1 MKKNRLFLSFAS
13 AAMVFSLLAAGCAT
27 SSINIQVLVPAD
39 IFVPQDIKMLA
50 LVNRYRPEKK
60 EGVLNVLEGAVT
72 GEGIGQDRRSAE
84 AALDGLTNAL
94 SGSPRFTITRPAVEL
109 RGTGRGDFPEPLPVN
124 DVGDIC
130 RKAGAQSLVTIEAF
144 DSDQSVRCTTQVR
157 ERKNKAGETEKY
169 TVFCAQKTINV
180 TVGWRMYKASNG
192 ALIDQF
198 RMVEQVGFNAE
209 GATEQLAISN
219 LPQGEAVTR
228 RIGEVTGAAYS
239 ARISPTWMWVSRSYY
254 KAGNDLLKRGKQKV
268 KFQDWEGAEKLWTHG
283 LDDEKAKNVGR
294 AMFNLALAEEMKGD
308 LEAAAEKAKQSGT
321 KYQNKRALS
330 YFNVLQMRIQDQKR
344 LEEQMKGAQ

>member
-1 MKKNRLFLSFAS
+1 MPLG
-13 AAMVFSLLAAGCAT
+13 AAALALLLLAAGCAT
-27 SSINIQVLVPAD
+27 SSISIQVLVPAD
-39 IFVPQDIKMLA
+39 IMVPQDIKMLA

-84 AALDGLTNAL
+84 AALDGLTTAL
-94 SGSPRFTITRPAVEL
+94 AGSPRFTITRPAVEL
-109 RGTGRGDFPEPLPVN
+109 RGTGRGDFPDPLQVTE
-124 DVGDIC
+124 VQEIC
-130 RKAGAQSLVTIEAF
+130 RKASAQSLVTIEAF
-144 DSDQSVRCTTQVR
+144 DSDQSVACTTQVR

-169 TVFCAQKTINV
+169 TVFCATKKINV
-180 TVGWRMYKASNG
+180 TVGWRMYNATNG

-209 GATEQLAISN
+209 GPTEQQAISN
-219 LPQGEAVTR
+219 LPQGESVTR

-268 KFQDWEGAEKLWTHG
+268 KFNDWEGAEKLWTHS
-283 LDDEKAKNVGR
+283 LDDAKPRNVGR
-294 AMFNLALAEEMKGD
+294 AMYNLALAEEMKGE
-308 LEAAAEKAKQSGT
+308 LETAAEKAKQAGT
-321 KYQNKRALS
+321 KYQDKKALN
-330 YFNVLQMRIQDQKR
+330 YFNILQGRIQDQKR